1 MITRSPY
8 KRHHLIEQVKET
20 AKKKKKKKLTNE
32 FKLK

>member
-20 AKKKKKKKLTNE
+20 AKKKKRKEANQ
-32 FKLK
+32 

>member
-20 AKKKKKKKLTNE
+20 AKKKEKEANQ
-32 FKLK
+32 